1 MVARLAGVKVVIHQK
16 IRAKFN
22 LVGAFIII
30 KGNNRKPKHWFA
42 GIFLVYVLSYHSIIL
57 RKYTLGWRG
66 CKIACKGGLLINPTQ
81 GGYLTYLGSPIII
94 QSLKK
99 KLSKISILLLYRIR
113 HKVKIFYFVIFY
125 FPDYFCHY
133 KPVSKYEL

>member
-22 LVGAFIII
+22 LVVAFIII

-81 GGYLTYLGSPIII
+81 GGYLTYLGSSIII

-99 KLSKISILLLYRIR
+99 K
-113 HKVKIFYFVIFY
+113 IFQKYLFY
-125 FPDYFCHY
+125 YY
-133 KPVSKYEL
+133 TE